1 MFELKNKYYTNL
13 ENHLNI
19 IKEENLIKLLK
30 REICIVFWEGNLKN
44 LEYLKGIGII
54 VLINSNQKII
64 DRENL
69 NEIFIFNLQSS
80 NLNDVFFKTI
90 DCLFD
95 LLKELNSTRKQ
106 NLTLKLNLERKTTE
120 LERNALY
127 WESLYKTEENNM
139 LEILKWTIYSLE
151 NLVNLQIILSKTII
165 DDIPKETVKFLSNIF
180 DYSEIVFFENY
191 NNKLISKDYK
201 ILNNNIKTTEEKFN
215 KILKGVFFSETD
227 VLIPISISY
236 EIKYYIG
243 LSYEGK
249 PLKSFENKDIKL
261 ANTLSS
267 VLSSSYEVSFKNLQ
281 IQNKLRE
288 ISILYTSSNLITKF
302 RNDEISIRYL
312 INTIKD
318 GLSLKSIDLFYL
330 DESDVWNSITGNFEN
345 IKNEVIN
352 FNNDFKN
359 KPENSNT
366 HIYPLIFN
374 NKPIAFLTANLEK
387 TSLYDVQDKTL
398 LNFANQLISALSEKK
413 HKTDANID
421 GLTKIYNR
429 RYINMISEE
438 RFKLAQKDSNFKMS
452 IIMIDIDFFKKVN
465 DTYGHQTG
473 DIILKNISDLLKN
486 NVRDTDVVGRYGGE
500 EFIII
505 LNADLQGAI
514 TVAEKIRSKVELM
527 LIQSE
532 SHKINISISLGV
544 SSFNY
549 NLRNVNELIK
559 NADENL
565 YIAKKSG
572 RNKVVYYNY

>member
-1 MFELKNKYYTNL
+1 M
-13 ENHLNI
+13 
-19 IKEENLIKLLK
+19 EENLIKLFK
-30 REICIVFWEGNLKN
+30 KEICIVFWEGILLN
-44 LEYLKGIGII
+44 LENLKGIGII
-54 VLINSNQKII
+54 VLINSNQKIF
-64 DRENL
+64 DKENS
-69 NEIFIFNLQSS
+69 NEIYIFNLQTSD
-80 NLNDVFFKTI
+80 LNDTFFQTV
-90 DCLFD
+90 DYLFE
-95 LLKELNSTRKQ
+95 LLKELNSTKKQ

-127 WESLYKTEENNM
+127 WESLYKAEENNM
-139 LEILKWTIYSLE
+139 LEILKWTIFSLE

-180 DYSEIVFFENY
+180 NYSEIIFFENC
-191 NNKLISKDYK
+191 NNKLIAKDYK
-201 ILNNNIKTTEEKFN
+201 ILKNNIKTSEEKFN
-215 KILKGVFFSETD
+215 KILKDDYISQTD
-227 VLIPISISY
+227 VLIPISVSY

-243 LSYEGK
+243 LSYEGI

-312 INTIKD
+312 INSIKD

-330 DESDVWNSITGNFEN
+330 DENDNWNSITGNFEN
-345 IKNEVIN
+345 IKNDIIN
-352 FNNDFKN
+352 LNNNFKN
-359 KPENSNT
+359 NPENNNT
-366 HIYPLIFN
+366 HLYPLIFN
-374 NKPIAFLTANLEK
+374 NKAIAYLIANLEK

-452 IIMIDIDFFKKVN
+452 VIMIDIDFFKKVN

-473 DIILKNISDLLKN
+473 DMILKSVSDLLKN
-486 NVRDTDVVGRYGGE
+486 NVRDTDIVGRYGGE

-505 LNADLQGAI
+505 LNSDLQGAI

-532 SHKINISISLGV
+532 NNKINLSISLGV
-544 SSFNY
+544 AAFSY